1 MLTTLRELFH
11 RARGRLIEV
20 DLRSYRKVLAE
31 IDRHNF
37 ERAGDERL
45 KSASAELKAR
55 ARDGAPLDGLLA
67 EAFAVAREAAWR
79 VLRQRP
85 FDVQV
90 MAAIAMHQG
99 KLAEMQTGEGKT
111 LAAVLPA
118 YLNALTGRGVH
129 VLTFNDYLARR
140 DAQWMGPVYRF
151 LGLTVGTVQEGV
163 DSRRRQ
169 EAYAC
174 DVTYLTA
181 KEAGFDY
188 LRDHLCL
195 ERSDLVHR
203 PFHYA
208 VVDEADSILI
218 DEARVPLVIAGST
231 GSAGSDPYR
240 AARQIGTLQRERDF
254 QTDEFSRNVQFTEA
268 GLDRLETQL
277 GCGSLH
283 DAGNLTLLTELSLA
297 LHAEALLRRD
307 VDYIVRDGQVED
319 GQVEDGQVELI
330 DEFTGRVVEN
340 RRWPDGL
347 QAAVEAK
354 EGVPLKPQGA
364 IRGSIT
370 LQHLLRLYPK
380 VGGMTAT
387 ARSAAEEFQ
396 EFYDLSV
403 VVIPP
408 NRPCLRS
415 DRPDVVYSHKEAK
428 HRALVDE
435 IVQVQRTGRPV
446 LVGTAS
452 VAESEAIAE
461 GLHRAGVACSILNAK
476 NDEQEAKIVAQAGSV
491 GAVTISTNMAGR
503 GVDIRL
509 GGDSADQ
516 RQRVLA
522 LDGLYVIGT
531 NRHESRRIDNQL
543 RGRAGRQG
551 DPGCSQFLI
560 CLEDDLIQRYGI
572 RSLLPARYGT
582 LRQDEPIDDP
592 AVGRAVARSQQ
603 TIERQTFE
611 IRRTLWRY
619 ASLIEQQRQHV
630 QQRRQ
635 VILTD
640 ELPLSLLATQAE
652 DRYRELS
659 ATVGDEALRKVEK
672 QITLFQIDRGWAEHL
687 ARVAEIRES
696 IHLRV
701 LANQDP
707 LDEFH
712 KAVGREFADLLQ
724 RIDEQILATFR
735 SAEIGKDGLDPD
747 REGLRGPSST
757 WTYLINDNP
766 FGDVLQRLFRGL
778 TRKLVEESSGSADGL
793 GRSS

>member
-1 MLTTLRELFH
+1 MLTKLWELFH

-20 DLRSYRKVLAE
+20 DLKPYRRLLAE
-31 IDRHNF
+31 IDRHAF
-37 ERAGDERL
+37 ETANDGQL
-45 KSASAELKAR
+45 KSESAALVAR
-55 ARDGAPLDGLLA
+55 ARGGVPLDDLLA
-67 EAFAVAREAAWR
+67 EAFALVREAARR
-79 VLRQRP
+79 VLGQRP

-90 MAAIAMHQG
+90 MAAVAMHQG

-118 YLNALTGRGVH
+118 YLNALTGHGVH

-151 LGLTVGTVQEGV
+151 LGLTVGPVQQGMGSQE
-163 DSRRRQ
+163 RQ
-169 EAYAC
+169 EAYGC

-188 LRDHLCL
+188 LRDHLCVVKS
-195 ERSDLVHR
+195 ELVHR

-208 VVDEADSILI
+208 IVDEADSILI

-231 GSAGSDPYR
+231 STADSDPYR
-240 AARQIGTLQRERDF
+240 AAKLVRTLDGERDF
-254 QTDEFSRNVQFTEA
+254 QTDEFSRNVHFTEI
-268 GLDRLETQL
+268 GLDRLEAAL

-283 DAGNLTLLTELSLA
+283 DANNLMLLTELNLA
-297 LHAEALLRRD
+297 LHARALLRRD
-307 VDYIVRDGQVED
+307 VDYIVRDAK
-319 GQVEDGQVELI
+319 VELV

-354 EGVPLKPQGA
+354 EGVPLQAQGM

-370 LQHLLRLYPK
+370 LQHFLRLYPK
-380 VGGMTAT
+380 LSGMTAT
-387 ARSAAEEFQ
+387 AQPAAEEFR
-396 EFYDLSV
+396 EFYDLTV

-408 NRPCLRS
+408 NRPSIRA
-415 DRPDVVYSHKEAK
+415 DRPDLVFSHKEAK
-428 HRALVDE
+428 HRALIEE
-435 IVQVQRTGRPV
+435 IVEVQRTGRPV

-452 VAESEAIAE
+452 VAESELIAA
-461 GLHRAGVACSILNAK
+461 GLDRAGVACRILNAK
-476 NDEQEAKIVAQAGSV
+476 NDEHEAKIVAQAATL

-503 GVDIRL
+503 GIDIRL
-509 GGDSADQ
+509 GGDPSHQ
-516 RQRVLA
+516 REKVFA
-522 LDGLYVIGT
+522 LDGLYMIGT

-551 DPGCSQFLI
+551 DPGSSRFLI
-560 CLEDDLIQRYGI
+560 SLEDDLIQRYGI
-572 RSLLPARYGT
+572 RDLLPIQYRT
-582 LRQDEPIDDP
+582 LRQDEPIEDP
-592 AVGRAVARSQQ
+592 AVARAIGQSQQ
-603 TIERQTFE
+603 TIENQTCE

-619 ASLIEQQRQHV
+619 ASLIEEQRRHV

-635 VILTD
+635 AILMD
-640 ELPLSLLATQAE
+640 RLPLNLLPTRAQQ
-652 DRYRELS
+652 RYRELS
-659 ATVGDEALRKVEK
+659 SIVGKEVLQDVEK
-672 QITLFQIDRGWAEHL
+672 QITLFHIDRCWAEHL
-687 ARVAEIRES
+687 AQVAEIREN

-701 LANQDP
+701 FANQDP

-712 KAVGREFADLLQ
+712 KAVGREFADLPG
-724 RIDEQILATFR
+724 RIDEQILITFR
-735 SAEIGKDGLDPD
+735 SAQINENGLDLD

-778 TRKLVEESSGSADGL
+778 TRKLVEQSSHSD
-793 GRSS
+793 